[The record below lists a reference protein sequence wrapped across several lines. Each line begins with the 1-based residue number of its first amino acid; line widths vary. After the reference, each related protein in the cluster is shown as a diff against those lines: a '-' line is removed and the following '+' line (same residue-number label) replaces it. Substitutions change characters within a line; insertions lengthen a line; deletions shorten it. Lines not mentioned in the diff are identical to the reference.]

1 MELINNTLL
10 TSAWS
15 FVISI
20 VLIKVTDPAPY
31 LVQACL
37 VIVLLVSSVSTVILT
52 FIKIWA

>member
-1 MELINNTLL
+1 MELINKLFF

-15 FVISI
+15 FVISL

-37 VIVLLVSSVSTVILT
+37 VIVLLVSSVSMVILM